1 LKPRIPPLFAL
12 FVGILI
18 VSTSSIFI
26 RYAQKEAA
34 SIVIA
39 AWRLSLASLILLPV
53 VLAGYRNELMGL
65 RRGQV
70 LLALLSGIFLALH
83 FATWITSL
91 EYTSVA
97 SSVVLVS
104 TSPLWVALLSPLVL
118 RERPSRLVIFGMV
131 VALIGGTLVGFS
143 EACSVTSRGLIC
155 PVASELFQGGA
166 SLGNLL
172 ALSGAITAA
181 GYLLVGRWL
190 RPTISLMVYIFT
202 VYGVAAVI
210 LLILAVFSGK
220 PLAGFPPVTYLYLL
234 ILAAGPQLLG
244 HTSFNYGLRYL
255 SASFVSIALLGEPIG
270 STILALIVLGEIPG
284 PLEVI
289 GGVII
294 LVGIYLA
301 SR

>member
-1 LKPRIPPLFAL
+1 
-12 FVGILI
+12 V
-18 VSTSSIFI
+18 
-26 RYAQKEAA
+26 
-34 SIVIA
+34 
-39 AWRLSLASLILLPV
+39 
-53 VLAGYRNELMGL
+53 
-65 RRGQV
+65 
-70 LLALLSGIFLALH
+70 GIFLALH

-166 SLGNLL
+166 SLWNLL